1 MSEIPS
7 DLIRQLTQL
16 SDLNSFFKFVV
27 FHFDW
32 FEIYFIVAIA
42 IAFVVMVVVFL
53 TRKNE
58 IFKKYHRAISDLI
71 DIVFA
76 SVIIQVVVLFI
87 ASYHLNY
94 TPLNNGQI
102 NLLKSIDNHRFQE
115 FLNPYIWEHGSNINS
130 VSIALKKFK
139 NSGASE

>member
-1 MSEIPS
+1 MSKIPS
-7 DLIRQLTQL
+7 DLIKQLTQL

-42 IAFVVMVVVFL
+42 IAFVAMVVVFL

-58 IFKKYHRAISDLI
+58 TFKKYHRAILDLI
-71 DIVFA
+71 DVVFV
-76 SVIIQVVVLFI
+76 SVIMQVVVLFI

-102 NLLKSIDNHRFQE
+102 NLLKSIDNPNFQG
-115 FLNPYIWEHGSNINS
+115 FLDPYIWEHGSNINS